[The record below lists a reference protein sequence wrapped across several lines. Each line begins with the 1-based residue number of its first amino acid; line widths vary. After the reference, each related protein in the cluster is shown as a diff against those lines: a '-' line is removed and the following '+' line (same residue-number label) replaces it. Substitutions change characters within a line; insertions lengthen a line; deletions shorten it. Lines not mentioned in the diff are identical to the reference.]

1 MHQTVGPV
9 SDWRTFFTSGTL
21 GGIIFIHPLRSTM
34 ARSLTQSSRLS
45 RY

>member
-1 MHQTVGPV
+1 MAYIFV
-9 SDWRTFFTSGTL
+9 SDTL

-34 ARSLTQSSRLS
+34 ARSLTQSPRLS

>member
-1 MHQTVGPV
+1 MHRTVNSAP
-9 SDWRTFFTSGTL
+9 DWRTFFASGTL